1 MILGLPRADNLGGAR
16 PDVAYTHRMDSPDR
30 PRRPIFYISDGTGI
44 TAETIGHSVLTQ
56 FEGVD
61 FDAVRI
67 PFVDDVEQAHAA
79 VARIRNAQAHYGA
92 RPIVINTV
100 VDPRLSE
107 VLQASGALML
117 DVFAPFIAPLE
128 RELDCKR
135 SSRVG
140 QAHGMV
146 DFAQYEQRINAT
158 NYALTHDD
166 GVDVNYVDAEV
177 ILVGVSR
184 SGKTPTCLYLA
195 LHYSLRAANY
205 PLTPDDLDADRL
217 PEKLRRHR
225 RKLFG
230 LTIDPQRL
238 QKIREER
245 KPGSRYATLEV
256 CRREVSIAEGMF
268 KREQIPVLSTT
279 HTSIEEIASKIVAQ
293 FGFQRSH
300 F

>member
-1 MILGLPRADNLGGAR
+1 MAIR
-16 PDVAYTHRMDSPDR
+16 PVY
-30 PRRPIFYISDGTGI
+30 FVSDGTGI
-44 TAETIGHSVLTQ
+44 TAETIGNSLLTQ
-56 FEGVD
+56 FSGLE
-61 FDAVRI
+61 FDRQRV
-67 PFVDDVEQAHAA
+67 PFIDTLDRARQVAEAIRFSGEQAGC
-79 VARIRNAQAHYGA
+79 Q
-92 RPIVINTV
+92 PIIVNTI
-100 VDPRLSE
+100 VDGE
-107 VLQASGALML
+107 MAKVLASSGALVL
-117 DVFAPFIAPLE
+117 DVFEPFMAPLE
-128 RELDCKR
+128 AALGKPRTP
-135 SSRVG
+135 RVG
-140 QAHGMV
+140 QAHALL
-146 DFAQYEQRINAT
+146 DFDAYERRMDAT
-158 NYALTHDD
+158 NFALTHDD
-166 GVDVNYVDAEV
+166 GTDLDYDEADVL
-177 ILVGVSR
+177 LVGVSR

-205 PLTPDDLDADRL
+205 PLTPEDLEADRL

>member
-1 MILGLPRADNLGGAR
+1 MAIR
-16 PDVAYTHRMDSPDR
+16 PVY
-30 PRRPIFYISDGTGI
+30 FVSDGTGI
-44 TAETIGHSVLTQ
+44 TAETIGNSLLTQ
-56 FEGVD
+56 FAGQAFE
-61 FDAVRI
+61 RQRL
-67 PFVDDVEQAHAA
+67 PFVDTLEKVRQAVEA
-79 VARIRNAQAHYGA
+79 IRLGGVRHGA
-92 RPIVINTV
+92 RPILINTI
-100 VDPRLSE
+100 VDPQLTS
-107 VLQASGALML
+107 ALAESDALIL
-117 DVFAPFIAPLE
+117 DVFAPFMAPLE
-128 RELDCKR
+128 AELGQVRQPK
-135 SSRVG
+135 VG
-140 QAHGMV
+140 QAHALI
-146 DFAQYEQRINAT
+146 DFDAYERRMDAT
-158 NYALTHDD
+158 NFALTHDD
-166 GVDVNYVDAEV
+166 GTDLDYDTADVL
-177 ILVGVSR
+177 LVGVSR

-205 PLTPDDLDADRL
+205 PLTPDDLEADRL

-256 CRREVSIAEGMF
+256 CKREVSIAEGMF
-268 KREQIPVLSTT
+268 QREQIPVLSTT